1 MAEIANLTKSNP
13 APKMGVVGRSQGFLH
28 ISEPLLKPGAL
39 IGMSPARR
47 PWRSQYQNWK
57 VSRQVERVRKKKTDE
72 RINERDSW

>member
-1 MAEIANLTKSNP
+1 
-13 APKMGVVGRSQGFLH
+13 MGVVGRSQGFLH

-57 VSRQVERVRKKKTDE
+57 VSRRVIQLPTLVRYMQLCVVRGICNIYSVHTT
-72 RINERDSW
+72 